1 MKCENCIHSESSA
14 FTHNGFNYVV
24 CTLTREVMKTDVVC
38 NCYNRDLSEYDIC
51 YNCKYYIGGG
61 DWGLFCS
68 HKDMYHHLGKFSD
81 EPCKRYE
88 KMEDECEK

>member
-1 MKCENCIHSESSA
+1 MKCEDCRHSESSA

-24 CTLTREVMKTDVVC
+24 CTLTRRAMNPKADVTC
-38 NCYNRDLSEYDIC
+38 GCFNRDLSGYNIC

-81 EPCKRYE
+81 ES
-88 KMEDECEK
+88 CEKFERKVGE

>member
-1 MKCENCIHSESSA
+1 MKCENCIHSESSV

-68 HKDMYHHLGKFSD
+68 HKDMYHHLGKFFD

-88 KMEDECEK
+88 KKEGE